1 MIFYDIKINVF
12 YDIKVN
18 VMNVYYFL
26 KSSIEKDGES
36 ASR

>member
-1 MIFYDIKINVF
+1 MFF

-26 KSSIEKDGES
+26 KSSVKKDRES